1 MWKAAVVGVGAL
13 ALAGTTILMAQDR
26 GGEGRRWMGPGMTQG
41 DRDGPRGGGPGWHR
55 FGGALVMGR
64 EHPRFSADDMRA
76 FADARIA
83 ALRAGLALRP
93 EQEKN
98 WPPFEQALRA
108 AAKDRIDRI
117 QARQAARES
126 DQQTQASDPIERLR
140 RLSDAMSKRGAA
152 LKAIADA
159 GAPLY
164 QTLDD
169 AQKNRFHILA
179 RFGRHHHMGWRHRFE
194 RRGEEENR

>member
-1 MWKAAVVGVGAL
+1 MRKAAVVAAGVL

-26 GGEGRRWMGPGMTQG
+26 GPGPRRGPDFAQG
-41 DRDGPRGGGPGWHR
+41 DRDHR
-55 FGGALVMGR
+55 FGGALVMGG
-64 EHPRFSADDMRA
+64 EHRPWSVDDMRA

-83 ALRAGLALRP
+83 ALHAGLALRA

-98 WPPFEQALRA
+98 WPPFEQALRT

-117 QARQAARES
+117 QARQAANDG
-126 DQQTQASDPIERLR
+126 DQQAGDPIERLKR
-140 RLSDAMSKRGAA
+140 VADVMSKRGAA

-164 QTLDD
+164 QSLDD
-169 AQKNRFHILA
+169 AQKNRFRILA
-179 RFGRHHHMGWRHRFE
+179 RFGHRHHMGWRHRFE
-194 RRGEEENR
+194 RGEDADR